1 MTPIEILNN
10 LIISTLLYTER
21 KKNLNVYS
29 FKVKLRGGI
38 PPLFEWL
45 KSVYIKN
52 QKIKIKHKTKS
63 TNQIN
68 LMKDKCCFSDQA
80 LHTTYNNFHIIWAN
94 KKLIKPK
101 HQLHHCRQVSLCV
114 LPHPLYQKVL
124 YSLSLASIM
133 QTAHNTLS
141 PTQTPHRM
149 NSISQQPPALGQ
161 THHQKH
167 LLVSPTK

>member
-1 MTPIEILNN
+1 M
-10 LIISTLLYTER
+10 
-21 KKNLNVYS
+21 
-29 FKVKLRGGI
+29 
-38 PPLFEWL
+38 
-45 KSVYIKN
+45 
-52 QKIKIKHKTKS
+52 IKIRLHQKQKNKKQNKTKS

-101 HQLHHCRQVSLCV
+101 HQLHHCGQVSLCV

-149 NSISQQPPALGQ
+149 KFHLSAATGIGPNTPPKTFARLTNEVAEFFTQVGNNSIVNRSNILKEIQEL
-161 THHQKH
+161 KKDISS
-167 LLVSPTK
+167 SPI